1 MSFQNVPFKK
11 YWKGL
16 KLILNFFLNKF
27 QQKNNSLINPEENH
41 QHKMYLTQVPNFD
54 SKSLCFSLLCVCAL
68 YCGQRQQSLSMGILN
83 EN

>member
-1 MSFQNVPFKK
+1 MCL
-11 YWKGL
+11 L
-16 KLILNFFLNKF
+16 KILEGVKTYFNFFP
-27 QQKNNSLINPEENH
+27 QQISTKNNSLINPEENH
-41 QHKMYLTQVPNFD
+41 QHKMYLTKVPNFD